1 MLYHC
6 VLFFFFLMIRR
17 PPRSTLFP
25 YTTLFRSAAAF
36 FRRLLG
42 REGGREA
49 RGGPAAGTGAAAG
62 IGGSVG
68 VPSAATQP
76 VPTHRATSRR
86 RSLLIALIA
95 ILAGALV
102 AGVVGWRAGL
112 LRGQPPPKA
121 LLREKLDAPPLTPAP
136 ALAPPISPAPA
147 PMPPPARAPAPASEA
162 APPLPSP
169 VASPPEKTGAPESS
183 LDKPG
188 AAAPASRDEPSV
200 TRAPEIAREPTTPAA
215 RPSAVAAREAPG
227 VTGARLAVEM
237 GPLVMPAEA
246 ERVERQLNQA
256 GYATARFRQ
265 QTDAAVYAVLVEK
278 IPTARQAQTLVAS
291 LRNEGFDNV
300 AVLNENEPLTIRVGT
315 PLPLP

>member
-86 RSLLIALIA
+86 RALLIALIA

-112 LRGQPPPKA
+112 LRGQPGPKA
-121 LLREKLDAPPLTPAP
+121 LLREKLDAPPPLTPAP

-147 PMPPPARAPAPASEA
+147 ATPPPAREPAPASEA
-162 APPLPSP
+162 APPLPPP
-169 VASPPEKTGAPESS
+169 VASPAEKTGALESS
-183 LDKPG
+183 LDKPS
-188 AAAPASRDEPSV
+188 AAAPASRDESSV

-215 RPSAVAAREAPG
+215 RPSALAAREAAPG
-227 VTGARLAVEM
+227 VTGARFAVEM
-237 GPLVMPAEA
+237 GPFGMPAGA
-246 ERVERQLNQA
+246 ERGER
-256 GYATARFRQ
+256 
-265 QTDAAVYAVLVEK
+265 
-278 IPTARQAQTLVAS
+278 P
-291 LRNEGFDNV
+291 
-300 AVLNENEPLTIRVGT
+300 
-315 PLPLP
+315 